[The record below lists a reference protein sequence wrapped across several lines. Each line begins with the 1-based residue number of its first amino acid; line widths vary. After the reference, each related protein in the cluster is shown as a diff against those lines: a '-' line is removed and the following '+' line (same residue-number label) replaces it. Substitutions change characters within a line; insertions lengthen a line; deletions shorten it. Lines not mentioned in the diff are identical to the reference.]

1 LLSDNACKI
10 VDADYRDLYPDFDAA
25 LAALTLRPQ
34 QQIVAC
40 LGGGAD
46 SQTIL
51 DLLDRWR
58 QKHPHFSY
66 LAIHLDHR
74 FHPDSAMWA
83 EGLQQDCLR
92 RDFPMLCEVLPVPQG
107 ARISKE
113 AAGREARYQRL
124 SELVEADAVML
135 LGQHRNDQIET
146 FLLQLKRGAG
156 PKGLAA
162 MAKTI
167 AHDAV
172 HRPGTQTWLRPLL
185 AVSKA
190 EIYAYAKQHELHW
203 IEDDTNFDTS
213 IDRNYLRHEVVP
225 KLEERWPQ
233 FGNAVLRSAQLCGEQ
248 QEVLDELLRD
258 QLKQL
263 TDVNGALAVDAL
275 KAHSASTQRALLR
288 TWLHQNGATMPSY
301 AQLEQI
307 RTQMVQT
314 GNDKQPQVAWG
325 RYLLTRSRQRYLQLK
340 SRGKS

>member
-1 LLSDNACKI
+1 MN
-10 VDADYRDLYPDFDAA
+10 VEYRDLYTEFSAA
-25 LAALTLRPQ
+25 LAAPTLRSS

-58 QKHPHFSY
+58 AENPHFNY

-74 FHPDSAMWA
+74 FHPNSAEWA
-83 EGLQQDCLR
+83 AGLERDCAR
-92 RDFPMLCEVLPVPQG
+92 RNFPMLCEVLPVAEG

-113 AAGREARYQRL
+113 AAGREARYKRL
-124 SELVEADAVML
+124 SELADDDAVML

-156 PKGLAA
+156 PKGLAS
-162 MAKTI
+162 MAQAI
-167 AHDAV
+167 ASDAPQ
-172 HRPGTQTWLRPLL
+172 RPGQQTWLRPLL
-185 AVSKA
+185 GVGKA
-190 EIYAYAKQHELHW
+190 EIYAYAEHHQLHW
-203 IEDDTNFDTS
+203 IEDDTNYDTS

-225 KLEERWPQ
+225 KLEQRWPH
-233 FGNAVLRSAQLCGEQ
+233 FGNAVLRSAQLCAEQ
-248 QEVLDELLRD
+248 QQVLDELLAE

-263 TDVNGALAVDAL
+263 VNNEGELAVDVL
-275 KAHSASTQRALLR
+275 KTHSAATQRALLR
-288 TWLHQNGATMPSY
+288 AWLHQNGATMPSF
-301 AQLEQI
+301 AQLEEI

-325 RYLLTRSRQRYLQLK
+325 RYLLTRSRARVLQLQQ
-340 SRGKS
+340 RHQR